1 MKLFSA
7 LKPRL
12 NNTSAA
18 KRCKARTI
26 TRCLLVIIFLE
37 ETALKYA
44 GSGSSPQERSL
55 RMLALNLSPHL
66 RGCYWFLLLIKCG
79 NSDFVIFVYIFR
91 SIWTECPEK
100 AACCAA
106 RVVLKPSW
114 VAVRTYWREATDQW
128 ADMNLVAATGAYTL
142 VREDC

>member
-18 KRCKARTI
+18 KRWKARTI

-44 GSGSSPQERSL
+44 GSSFSPQERSL
-55 RMLALNLSPHL
+55 RMLAINLSPHL

-79 NSDFVIFVYIFR
+79 NSDFVMLFTFSIRYGPSVLKKPLAVLPMLLWNQAGLLSALIGGR
-91 SIWTECPEK
+91 PQISGPIWTLNHIGPRGLLIC
-100 AACCAA
+100 
-106 RVVLKPSW
+106 
-114 VAVRTYWREATDQW
+114 
-128 ADMNLVAATGAYTL
+128 LV
-142 VREDC
+142 